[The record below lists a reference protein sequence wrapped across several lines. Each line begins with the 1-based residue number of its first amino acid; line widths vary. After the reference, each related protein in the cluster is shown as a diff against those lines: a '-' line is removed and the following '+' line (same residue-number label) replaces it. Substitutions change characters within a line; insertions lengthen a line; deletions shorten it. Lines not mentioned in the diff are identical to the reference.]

1 MSFVSSYLE
10 PMPARI
16 VPSFVLRKRARIVAV
31 VAAALLAVVG
41 GVVLLGWS
49 RDLEALKRLS
59 AGMVSMKPNAAVG
72 LLLAAAAL
80 VLRSSDSGW
89 ARIAGFFPALLLAA
103 LGGVTLA
110 QYLTGWDPGIDQFF
124 FREAAFAPGTSHPG
138 RMAPNGALGFLLAG
152 LALCLVG
159 NRRDWIHQTGEML
172 AFVVGI
178 VAFQA
183 LVGYAFGVA
192 ALYGLPEVT
201 QMALHSA
208 VALVVLTVGILFV
221 APGRGY
227 MSVLVEPGGAGVAA
241 RVLLPIA
248 VMMPFLLGL
257 FVVSGA
263 RAGLYDDRL
272 GISIL
277 ISLLTLFI
285 LAAVGWTAG
294 EIREVDRQRRELL
307 EKEKAARTR
316 MEQTLRE
323 REEILSVV
331 SHDLRNPLNT
341 VSATA
346 SLLLEGILPEKE
358 RPRHLEIIKRSAHTM
373 ERLIRDLLDVTRIER
388 GRLSVQ
394 RRRCDVGKLL
404 REGCEELDHVARE
417 KGVRLRCRVDDLP
430 ELDVDPERIRQV
442 LANLVGNAFR
452 YTPEGGVVTVEAV
465 EGDGEVRVSVS
476 DTGPGIPREEIAHLF
491 DPFWQGEGGKGQGA
505 GLGLAIVKGLVEA
518 HGGRVWAATSSDT
531 GATFC
536 FTLPVD
542 EEEPLEKSV
551 AVNTSGVGTDG
562 ERRGA
567 GRKEETG

>member
-1 MSFVSSYLE
+1 MSSYLE

-16 VPSFVLRKRARIVAV
+16 LPSFVLRKRARIVAV
-31 VAAALLAVVG
+31 VAAALLAVLG

-72 LLLAAAAL
+72 LLLGAAAL
-80 VLRSSDSGW
+80 VLRSSDSRW

-110 QYLTGWDPGIDQFF
+110 EYLTGWDPGIDQFF

-152 LALCLVG
+152 LALCFVG

-178 VAFQA
+178 IGFQA
-183 LVGYAFGVA
+183 LVGYAFGVV
-192 ALYGLPEVT
+192 ALYGLPDLT

-208 VALVVLTVGILFV
+208 VALVILTVGILFV

-227 MSVLVEPGGAGVAA
+227 MSVVVEPGGAGVAA

-257 FVVSGA
+257 FVISGA
-263 RAGLYDDRL
+263 RLGLYDDRL

-277 ISLLTLFI
+277 VSFLTLFI

-307 EKEKAARTR
+307 EKEKAARNR

-341 VSATA
+341 ISATA
-346 SLLLEGILPEKE
+346 SLLLEGILPEEE

-394 RRRCDVGKLL
+394 RRRCDVAKLF
-404 REGCEELDHVARE
+404 REGCEELGHVARE
-417 KGVRLRCRVDDLP
+417 NGVRLRCRVADLP

-442 LANLVGNAFR
+442 LANLVGNAVR
-452 YTPEGGVVTVEAV
+452 YTPEGGVVTVEAA
-465 EGDGEVRVSVS
+465 EDDGEVRVSVS

-536 FTLPVD
+536 FILPVD
-542 EEEPLEKSV
+542 EEEPLENEV
-551 AVNTSGVGTDG
+551 AVNTSGVVENGG

-567 GRKEETG
+567 GRKEETD

>member
-1 MSFVSSYLE
+1 MSSYLE

-16 VPSFVLRKRARIVAV
+16 LPSFVLRKRARIVAV

-72 LLLAAAAL
+72 LLLGAAAL
-80 VLRSSDSGW
+80 VLRSSDSRW
-89 ARIAGFFPALLLAA
+89 ARITGYFPALLLAV

-110 QYLTGWDPGIDQFF
+110 EYLTGWDPGIDQFF

-152 LALCLVG
+152 LALCFVG

-172 AFVVGI
+172 AFLVGI
-178 VAFQA
+178 IAFHA

-192 ALYGLPEVT
+192 ALYGLPDVT

-208 VALVVLTVGILFV
+208 MALVILTVGILFV

-307 EKEKAARTR
+307 EKEKAARAR

-346 SLLLEGILPEKE
+346 SLLLEGILPEEE

-394 RRRCDVGKLL
+394 RRPCDVSKLF
-404 REGCEELDHVARE
+404 REGCEELGHVARE
-417 KGVRLRCRVDDLP
+417 NGVRLRCRVDDLP

-442 LANLVGNAFR
+442 LANLVGNAVR
-452 YTPEGGVVTVEAV
+452 YTPEGGEVTVEATEV
-465 EGDGEVRVSVS
+465 DGEVMVRVA
-476 DTGPGIPREEIAHLF
+476 DTGPGIPEDEIPHLF

-518 HGGRVWAATSSDT
+518 HGGRVWAVTSPDS
-531 GATFC
+531 GATLS

-542 EEEPLEKSV
+542 EKAPLKKEV
-551 AVNTSGVGTDG
+551 AVNTSGVGTG
-562 ERRGA
+562 GGRRGA
-567 GRKEETG
+567 ERTEGTGN